1 MRLADAHFRRR
12 ANIYINPRID
22 HNLCVCA
29 EAFACVTFR
38 NDVEL
43 PSIRQLKH
51 RDFLFF
57 FCLLDLPMDT
67 MMTIESSLYPIP
79 LSDCSVWVHGSWAPI
94 CGQTTATYL
103 LMQFKQYLQIVL
115 MNSRTRT
122 RKLNSVRANTMA
134 PMLALALPA
143 MMRSAATPANVI
155 CVNFAKSIKAKMT
168 VTMARWAPTRAIV
181 IVNSKISR
189 TKAHERKSVG

>member
-1 MRLADAHFRRR
+1 M
-12 ANIYINPRID
+12 
-22 HNLCVCA
+22 CVCGS
-29 EAFACVTFR
+29 FR
-38 NDVEL
+38 LRHFQKRCGTSFHSPTQTSGFSVF
-43 PSIRQLKH
+43 
-51 RDFLFF
+51 FLFARF
-57 FCLLDLPMDT
+57 ADGHEDDHRV
-67 MMTIESSLYPIP
+67 IIV
-79 LSDCSVWVHGSWAPI
+79 SDCSVWVHGSWAPI
-94 CGQTTATYL
+94 CGQTTGTYL

-168 VTMARWAPTRAIV
+168 ATMARWAPTRAIV